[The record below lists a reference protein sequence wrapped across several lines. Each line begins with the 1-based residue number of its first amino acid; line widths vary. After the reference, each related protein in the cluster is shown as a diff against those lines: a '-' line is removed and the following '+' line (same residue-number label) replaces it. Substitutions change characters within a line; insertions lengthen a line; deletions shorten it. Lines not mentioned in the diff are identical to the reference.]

1 MNIMQIVG
9 IGISGALISVILK
22 EYKPVYAMCVGI
34 VTAGVI
40 FYFLLSEIYYIFQV
54 VQTISDRLSI
64 DSDYISIVIRLIGL
78 AYVSRFGSDLC
89 RDAGQNAI
97 AQKIELAGK
106 IMLVA
111 TSIPIITAVLNLLTG
126 ILP

>member
-106 IMLVA
+106 IMIVA